1 MRTCSL
7 QTYNQGTPS
16 FIPYGTAK
24 VYKLKLNDKVDQ
36 LPIRSIISNIGTATY
51 NLVRRLTKL
60 LAPLSKSK
68 YTIDTMKHFMEK
80 IKQETV
86 PDGYKMV
93 SLDVESLL
101 TNVPLEKTIDI
112 TLERIYDSKEINT
125 QITCPEM
132 IELLKLCTKNAHFT
146 FNNQVYQ
153 KNDRVAMGSP
163 LGPVLAGIFMVELE
177 TWIFL
182 TLGNMV
188 LNWKRFVD
196 DTTLKKTLKLGSLL
210 FSYFI
215 EIFCSDL
222 ISSIIHSHFIVG
234 TN

>member
-1 MRTCSL
+1 
-7 QTYNQGTPS
+7 
-16 FIPYGTAK
+16 
-24 VYKLKLNDKVDQ
+24 
-36 LPIRSIISNIGTATY
+36 
-51 NLVRRLTKL
+51 
-60 LAPLSKSK
+60 
-68 YTIDTMKHFMEK
+68 MKHFMEK

-132 IELLKLCTKNAHFT
+132 IELLKLCTKSANFT

-153 KNDRVAMGSP
+153 KNDRVAIGSP

-210 FSYFI
+210 FRYFI

-234 TN
+234 TNQCGGIANYS